1 MFVAIARIALAIPD
15 ADSPKGKR
23 QVVGKVIERVRSR
36 FNASIAEVDNSA
48 SWKRAVIGIS
58 VVGNEQAFVQA
69 CIDKILAAVEELYV
83 APIVSRAIEIVPLGE
98 TLFGRDEWKRLEA
111 KLDTDLA
118 SDGGE
123 EDSSLDASEG
133 RETGD
138 DRRRG
143 TASAE
148 PHETW
153 PGVRTLADVEDPN
166 DPEAAGFRAAPK
178 PPKPKAGKAKSIK
191 MMSDAE
197 KSAALA
203 ALREQMKRPKDS

>member
-15 ADSPKGKR
+15 ADSPKSKR
-23 QVVGKVIERVRSR
+23 QVVGKVIERVRSK
-36 FNASIAEVDNSA
+36 FNASIAEVDNSG

-58 VVGNEQAFVQA
+58 VVGNEQTFVQT

-98 TLFGRDEWKRLEA
+98 SLFGSDEWKRLES
-111 KLDTDLA
+111 KLDTDLDEEVDDDE
-118 SDGGE
+118 DGAGQ
-123 EDSSLDASEG
+123 DS
-133 RETGD
+133 REHSS
-138 DRRRG
+138 RR
-143 TASAE
+143 

-166 DPEAAGFRAAPK
+166 DPEAAGFKAEPK
-178 PPKPKAGKAKSIK
+178 PQKPKGGKAKPIK

-203 ALREQMKRPKDS
+203 ALREQMKKPKDG

>member
-23 QVVGKVIERVRSR
+23 QVVGKVIERVRSK
-36 FNASIAEVDNSA
+36 FNASIAEVDNSS

-58 VVGNEQAFVQA
+58 VVGNEQAFVQT
-69 CIDKILAAVEELYV
+69 CIDKILTAVEELYV

-98 TLFGRDEWKRLEA
+98 TLFGGNEWKRLEA

-118 SDGGE
+118 E
-123 EDSSLDASEG
+123 ESADEMAAAEG
-133 RETGD
+133 REQAD
-138 DRRRG
+138 SRRH
-143 TASAE
+143 SSDK

-153 PGVRTLADVEDPN
+153 PGVRTLADVEDPD
-166 DPEAAGFRAAPK
+166 DPEAAGFRADPK
-178 PPKPKAGKAKSIK
+178 PPKPKGGKAKSIK

-203 ALREQMKRPKDS
+203 ALREQMKRPKDG